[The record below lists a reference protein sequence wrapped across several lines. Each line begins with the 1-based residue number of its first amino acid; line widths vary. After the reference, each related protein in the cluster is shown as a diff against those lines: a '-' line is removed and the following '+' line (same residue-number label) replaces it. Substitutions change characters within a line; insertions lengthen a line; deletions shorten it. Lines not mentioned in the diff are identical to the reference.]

1 MQKPVTTFTYPLF
14 VSEPSGIFNR
24 SEPLLTVDLLK
35 LRFLQGIEKIVP
47 DAQNILTDEF
57 LQDKIKI
64 ALNETE
70 VLLGNPIVTEKVSER
85 LAFDYNQYRQFIYL
99 RTQYRVVGIE
109 KLAIQGANQENFFI
123 VPPQWIEL
131 GRAHQRQ
138 INVIPMMGAYYANTT
153 APTSAFGPYGSYIY
167 ILQRYF
173 SFIPSYWTVEYY
185 TGFSRTPGE
194 VPLILNE
201 LIGIIATQNI
211 LSQIAPFNKHNSV
224 SLSQDGIGQSSSNPG
239 VQIFLQ
245 RTQELEARKQVIL
258 EKLKK
263 LAAQKMFFGII

>member
-99 RTQYRVVGIE
+99 RTQYRVV
-109 KLAIQGANQENFFI
+109 F
-123 VPPQWIEL
+123 
-131 GRAHQRQ
+131 
-138 INVIPMMGAYYANTT
+138 
-153 APTSAFGPYGSYIY
+153 
-167 ILQRYF
+167 
-173 SFIPSYWTVEYY
+173 
-185 TGFSRTPGE
+185 
-194 VPLILNE
+194 
-201 LIGIIATQNI
+201 
-211 LSQIAPFNKHNSV
+211 
-224 SLSQDGIGQSSSNPG
+224 
-239 VQIFLQ
+239 
-245 RTQELEARKQVIL
+245 
-258 EKLKK
+258 
-263 LAAQKMFFGII
+263 